1 MYVRLCVVI
10 CSSFCLVC
18 PLSEYCIFPVL
29 YGTVHNK
36 RKETAMNLNWWP
48 QYTGPYTWQWFY
60 YKKNKSLL
68 KILSRNFF
76 WKTESMTK
84 MELWLSQE
92 PQTFDTRKKKG

>member
-60 YKKNKSLL
+60 YKKKQITFKDFESE
-68 KILSRNFF
+68 FF
-76 WKTESMTK
+76 LE
-84 MELWLSQE
+84 
-92 PQTFDTRKKKG
+92 DRKYDKNGALALTGTPNIWYS